1 MRLGLG
7 GQGAG
12 LEKGGLQR
20 GWGLSRVQR
29 GPRAHST
36 QRFRE
41 SRGLAEDWGR
51 GGQGLPE
58 RRGPWEG
65 PGLEQRGSWRR
76 RIDQI
81 ELVRGK
87 GGFRRGEALGA
98 VRASEEDRDLEGAGE
113 GNLGPRC
120 IDTTSGGLWIL
131 WRLVGW

>member
-87 GGFRRGEALGA
+87 GGFRRLWVQSGPQRRTGTWRELGK
-98 VRASEEDRDLEGAGE
+98 ETWGPGA
-113 GNLGPRC
+113 
-120 IDTTSGGLWIL
+120 
-131 WRLVGW
+131 